1 VLTVTGALPALTS
14 ILALG
19 LALGLAPVRVNVIAE
34 ST

>member
-14 ILALG
+14 ILALE
-19 LALGLAPVRVNVIAE
+19 LAPVRVNVIAE

>member
-19 LALGLAPVRVNVIAE
+19 LAPVRVNVIAE